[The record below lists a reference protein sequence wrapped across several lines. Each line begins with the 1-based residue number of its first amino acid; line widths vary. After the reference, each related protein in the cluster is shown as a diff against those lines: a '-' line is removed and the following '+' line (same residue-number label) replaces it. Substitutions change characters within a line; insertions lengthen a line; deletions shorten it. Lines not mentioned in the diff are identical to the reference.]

1 MARRRAT
8 TWGQPCQSNH
18 WAGMQRVGV
27 VAGRNTKRATW
38 MPTRRRVLTAVGRS
52 NLAHG
57 NIGKFSERFCRRP
70 TRLRLAL
77 NAVDVDGRATPWTA
91 RPMPPRTRCPAIC
104 CRMGEDRCLTY
115 KCRST
120 ARCAAPRSFTSRV
133 TATHISTAALTTG
146 RSSCHRMDGCAPHTT
161 SESISNPVI
170 EHRF

>member
-91 RPMPPRTRCPAIC
+91 RPMPPRDTLSSDLLPDGRGPMPDLQVPLNCPVCGTALVYVQSDGDTHFYRCPHHGSIILPPD
-104 CRMGEDRCLTY
+104 G
-115 KCRST
+115 
-120 ARCAAPRSFTSRV
+120 RV
-133 TATHISTAALTTG
+133 RPAYNE
-146 RSSCHRMDGCAPHTT
+146 RV
-161 SESISNPVI
+161 N
-170 EHRF
+170 